1 MKNKITKA
9 FFLTVILAILGA
21 CTNDELTPYYDQ
33 RKREIG
39 KVAIHGYNALNDSIQ
54 MTVNGKLIEI
64 GKDKN
69 NTAFVKK
76 IEKDYDFVFFNDEV
90 KTLVITNK
98 KTSQILGTYLF
109 TNQTPSSSL
118 YFYSKEDLYIDDVS
132 FLKPGIL
139 TQTGT
144 AGFKFLF
151 PSLNKYSGSS
161 YKGTLDGIITKSN
174 GQVLGT
180 VKNISKDA
188 PSDFIEFPFST
199 PAAIKMELVK
209 HGTKESYITGQ
220 KVIVAL
226 TMTNNKSKQ
235 IILEEKQDANGKFS
249 GVEGVINLADFFT
262 F

>member
-1 MKNKITKA
+1 MKNKIAKA
-9 FFLTVILAILGA
+9 FFLSVVLALLGA
-21 CTNDELTPYYDQ
+21 CANDELTPYYDQ

-39 KVAIHGYNALNDSIQ
+39 KIVIHGYNALSDSIQ

-64 GKDKN
+64 GNEKN

-76 IEKDYDFVFFNDEV
+76 IEKEHDFVFFNDEV

-109 TNQTPSSSL
+109 TNRTPVSSL
-118 YFYSKEDLYIDDVS
+118 YFYAKENLWIDDVS
-132 FLKPGIL
+132 FLKPGTL
-139 TQTGT
+139 SQTGY
-144 AGFKFLF
+144 AGFKFIF
-151 PSLNKYSGSS
+151 PSLNKYSGST
-161 YKGTLDGIITKSN
+161 YKGALDGIITKSN
-174 GQVLGT
+174 GQVLGI

-209 HGTKESYITGQ
+209 HDTKESYITGQ
-220 KVIVAL
+220 KVIVAM
-226 TMTNNKSKQ
+226 TMTNNKSKL
-235 IILEEKQDANGKFS
+235 IILEEEQDVNGKFS
-249 GVEGVINLADFFT
+249 GVGGVINLADYFT